1 LIWLLHPI
9 NDRHAMTFP
18 NSCLFNKTAAQ
29 CRRVGARGGRARAR
43 NLRLCRPTTQPPPAP
58 PEHEPET
65 AHEASVLL
73 NERFP
78 HLSVA
83 FGPRQTK
90 RAAIIEL
97 LRRDCGA
104 TLDDIVQ
111 ATGWTRPQTNSNFRS
126 AVGRGIVIAPVFR
139 SDGTKAYA
147 AR

>member
-1 LIWLLHPI
+1 
-9 NDRHAMTFP
+9 
-18 NSCLFNKTAAQ
+18 
-29 CRRVGARGGRARAR
+29 
-43 NLRLCRPTTQPPPAP
+43 LCRPSTPPPAP
-58 PEHEPET
+58 AEHEPET

-78 HLSVA
+78 HLSAA
-83 FGPRQTK
+83 FRPAQTK

-111 ATGWTRPQTNSNFRS
+111 ATGWTRRQTNSNFRS
-126 AVGRGIVIAPVFR
+126 AVGRGIVIVPVFR
-139 SDGTKAYA
+139 ADGRKAYA

>member
-1 LIWLLHPI
+1 
-9 NDRHAMTFP
+9 MTFP

-43 NLRLCRPTTQPPPAP
+43 NLRLFRPATQPPPAP

-65 AHEASVLL
+65 AREASILL

-78 HLSVA
+78 HLRVA

-97 LRRDCGA
+97 LRLDFGA
-104 TLDDIVQ
+104 TLDEIGQ
-111 ATGWTRPQTNSNFRS
+111 ATGWTRPQVNRNFRS
-126 AVGRGIVIAPVFR
+126 AVARGIAIYPVFR
-139 SDGTKAYA
+139 ADGTKAYA